1 MRPMVSIIVPVYN
14 AQDFLERCVDSILQQ
29 EYTNFELLL
38 LDDGSTDRS
47 PEICDRYAEADKR
60 VRVIHKENSGVSATR
75 NLALDSAKGKY
86 LQFVDSDDWIAADAT
101 RLFVQTAEE
110 YACDMVIC
118 DFYRVVGE
126 RVSHKGDI
134 KAKGVLSI
142 EEFAGY
148 MMEDPADFYYGVLW
162 NKFYRNDIIKKHN
175 LRMDNSISW
184 CEDFMFNLEYL
195 RYAEHVCPIHNPL
208 YYYVKR
214 DVFSYYNN
222 FYKHILDEEQYEKNR
237 LQVYK
242 FLVDSAGDGTVM
254 PVLMPGAWKLGD
266 EQKKDKP
273 KYAGRD
279 IHATLQQLRQVIAI
293 ADCGSMNEASKRL
306 FISQP
311 TLSAAVKELEK
322 GLGITLFM
330 RSNRGII
337 ITPEGEEFLG
347 YARAVEEQFSL
358 TPLPSAAL
366 HSDSRA
372 VPVFSCHRLHRHCLH
387 RLPHLP
393 DRHPVPDSR

>member
-214 DVFSYYNN
+214 KGSLVSQGLSLSKTIKMKRDVFSYYNN

-254 PVLMPGAWKLGD
+254 PVLMPGNWGTSRRRISPSTQEETSMRPCSSCARSL
-266 EQKKDKP
+266 P
-273 KYAGRD
+273 
-279 IHATLQQLRQVIAI
+279 LQ
-293 ADCGSMNEASKRL
+293 
-306 FISQP
+306 
-311 TLSAAVKELEK
+311 TAA
-322 GLGITLFM
+322 
-330 RSNRGII
+330 
-337 ITPEGEEFLG
+337 P
-347 YARAVEEQFSL
+347 
-358 TPLPSAAL
+358 
-366 HSDSRA
+366 
-372 VPVFSCHRLHRHCLH
+372 
-387 RLPHLP
+387 
-393 DRHPVPDSR
+393 